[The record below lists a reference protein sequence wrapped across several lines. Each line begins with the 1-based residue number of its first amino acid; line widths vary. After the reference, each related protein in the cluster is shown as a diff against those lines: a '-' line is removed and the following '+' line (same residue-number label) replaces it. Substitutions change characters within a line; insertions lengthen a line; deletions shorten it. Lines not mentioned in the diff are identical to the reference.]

1 MSPSD
6 CKAAVVREWLT
17 KAEGDLAAAKTL
29 EIAGN
34 RDNALYHAQQCAEK
48 SWKAFLTWNDQP
60 FRRTHDL
67 EELGAACA
75 ALDASLVE
83 LAKESE
89 ALTDF
94 AWRLRYPGD
103 PYVIADGEV
112 EAMIRL
118 AAAVLAQ
125 VQARIPEPAR
135 PTQGESP
142 NEPATSEEPTQ

>member
-6 CKAAVVREWLT
+6 CKAAVVREWLM
-17 KAEGDLAAAKTL
+17 KATGDLAAANTL
-29 EIAGN
+29 ESVGN
-34 RDNALYHAQQCAEK
+34 SDNALYHAQQCAEK
-48 SWKAFLTWNDQP
+48 SWKAFLTWSDQP

-75 ALDASLVE
+75 ALDASLGE
-83 LAKESE
+83 LAKEAE

-103 PYVIADGEV
+103 PYVISDGEV

-118 AAAVLAQ
+118 AAEVLEQ
-125 VQARIPEPAR
+125 VQSRLPAAAPTVQSESARE
-135 PTQGESP
+135 
-142 NEPATSEEPTQ
+142 